1 MSTSILLLPFCLT
14 LQRCASQGEFIIQL
28 KHNTTET
35 CPLFIQDFYQMFLH
49 HLTTLAL
56 LSFAYTVNM
65 LQIGVLIALVHDLSD
80 LPLEVS

>member
-1 MSTSILLLPFCLT
+1 
-14 LQRCASQGEFIIQL
+14 
-28 KHNTTET
+28 
-35 CPLFIQDFYQMFLH
+35 MFLH

>member
-1 MSTSILLLPFCLT
+1 
-14 LQRCASQGEFIIQL
+14 
-28 KHNTTET
+28 
-35 CPLFIQDFYQMFLH
+35 MFLH
-49 HLTTLAL
+49 HITTLAL